1 MPDYLTLWSG
11 KRGADAHVK
20 CIGIGATWHSFFDP
34 AVAAMQQAQQT
45 LMPYMLIDENDV

>member
-1 MPDYLTLWSG
+1 MPDYLTLWSD
-11 KRGADAHVK
+11 KR
-20 CIGIGATWHSFFDP
+20 ATWHRFFDP